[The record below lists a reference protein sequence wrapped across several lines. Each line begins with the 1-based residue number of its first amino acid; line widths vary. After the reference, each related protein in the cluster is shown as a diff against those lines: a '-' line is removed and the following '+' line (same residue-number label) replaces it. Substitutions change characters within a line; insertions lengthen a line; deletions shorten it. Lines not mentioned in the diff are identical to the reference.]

1 MIRVPSAGLTEPLC
15 AGRSGRR
22 CFVVT
27 ELLKGGELLEAL
39 LERGAYSEH
48 DARTIFAT
56 VRARLQQLRRA
67 RISSVLAA
75 TDASPLGRSWEAWR
89 TFTHAVSRTAT

>member
-1 MIRVPSAGLTEPLC
+1 MPRTALTASLC

-27 ELLKGGELLEAL
+27 ELLRGGELLEAL
-39 LERGAYSEH
+39 LERGAYSER

-56 VRARLQQLRRA
+56 VRDPLRDP
-67 RISSVLAA
+67 VLAVP
-75 TDASPLGRSWEAWR
+75 S
-89 TFTHAVSRTAT
+89 